1 MKRSPVILGIAA
13 TMSLT
18 ACGSQGQDIAWFEE
32 NCAVQVADV
41 RESFANGKPTGEVIS
56 QAMTHGPIKP
66 PAGLEDSQYTRIGLY
81 TYDELSG
88 AMELK
93 REVNAD
99 DIFCLEPE
107 LKDAERRLTID
118 TRENQVEGDLHGDVY
133 EADFTLLRSEEYP
146 EGIWMGLPAS
156 DLPAGIEVTE
166 SMPEQCELQ
175 WWVTKEVDWTG
186 AKKSSKDISGSIIK
200 SAEC

>member
-1 MKRSPVILGIAA
+1 MRRSPVILGIAA

-41 RESFANGKPTGEVIS
+41 RESYANGKPTGEVIS

-81 TYDELSG
+81 AYDELSG

-99 DIFCLEPE
+99 DIFCLGPE

-156 DLPAGIEVTE
+156 DLPAGIEV
-166 SMPEQCELQ
+166 
-175 WWVTKEVDWTG
+175 
-186 AKKSSKDISGSIIK
+186 
-200 SAEC
+200 